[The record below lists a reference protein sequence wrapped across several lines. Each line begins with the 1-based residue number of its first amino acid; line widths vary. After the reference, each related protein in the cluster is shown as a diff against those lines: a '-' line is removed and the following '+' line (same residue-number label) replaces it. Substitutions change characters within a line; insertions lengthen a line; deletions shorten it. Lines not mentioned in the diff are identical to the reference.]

1 MIEGIFECLSF
12 SQGGISQLART
23 LFLQLFLLQTSV
35 AATDLDPDNSVSAA
49 AHGIALQ
56 VWYFLLFSQ
65 DALAV
70 AAQSLVAKEL
80 GRKDICNARSSSDRV
95 LQIGLACGMVT
106 ALGVGMWGFIC
117 CRCSDDRY
125 RLKKKWALTHF

>member
-1 MIEGIFECLSF
+1 M
-12 SQGGISQLART
+12 QGGISQLVRT
-23 LFLQLFLLQTSV
+23 LLLQLFLLQTSV
-35 AATDLDPDNSVSAA
+35 AATELDPENSVSAA

-80 GRKDICNARSSSDRV
+80 GRKDIRNARTSSDRV
-95 LQIGLACGMVT
+95 LQIGLVCGMVT
-106 ALGVGMWGFIC
+106 ALGVGAWKSVVAEI
-117 CRCSDDRY
+117 SI
-125 RLKKKWALTHF
+125 TVIS